1 MRRSNDHRNGKLA
14 HGLPNHDVS
23 VTNERSEKLG
33 AFRIAH
39 SVEGFDRL
47 VKRLQALGAER
58 SAVRVAVERPDG
70 LLVAALLDQ
79 GYAVYPI
86 NPKSVDRYRDR
97 HHTSGAKD
105 DTRDAQTLA
114 HILRTDGEHF
124 RPLVPESDLAAELR
138 LTIRAYRDLVAEGV
152 RLTNHLHACLA
163 DYYPAAIGLF
173 GELDA
178 AISLGFLV
186 AFPTPEAAR
195 TAGSEQIVAWLG
207 QHSYSHPQRAAQV
220 AERATTK
227 ALAAGAGVVRARSRQ
242 LVGVVAAL
250 QAVIAAKQAHVKA
263 LEELLGQHP
272 DGGLFLGLPGA
283 GVVTAAALLGE
294 LGEDRDALPNAQALQ
309 AAPTPAAGERSE
321 TVQCTAPVTIQSGKT
336 RRVARRH
343 ACNRQLNE
351 ALIQFARC
359 SLMRAGCGDA
369 GVAWVKDAYLARRQA
384 GGTAQQAY
392 RVLANRWAT
401 ILWAMWT
408 HREAY
413 DHARYAKARAARA
426 LPKVS

>member
-1 MRRSNDHRNGKLA
+1 MGQAQRPGSDTDVAVYVGVDWAGEH
-14 HGLPNHDVS
+14 HDVF

-39 SVEGFDRL
+39 SIEGIDL
-47 VKRLQALGAER
+47 LTKRLRELGVAPA
-58 SAVRVAVERPDG
+58 AVQIAIERPDG
-70 LLVAALLDQ
+70 LLVAALVEQ

-86 NPKSVDRYRDR
+86 NPKAVDRYRDR

-105 DTRDAQTLA
+105 DARDAQALA
-114 HILRTDGEHF
+114 DILRTDGERF
-124 RPLVPESDLAAELR
+124 RPLAAESELAAELR

-152 RLTNHLHACLA
+152 RFTNQLHSCLG
-163 DYYPAAIGLF
+163 DYYPSALGLF
-173 GELDA
+173 SDLDA
-178 AISLGFLV
+178 PISLAFLV
-186 AFPTPEAAR
+186 AFPTPDAAR
-195 TAGSEQIVAWLG
+195 VTGRDGIVGWLKEQGYA
-207 QHSYSHPQRAAQV
+207 HPKRAEQV
-220 AERATTK
+220 AERATAKGLT
-227 ALAAGAGVVRARSRQ
+227 AGGGVVRARSRQ
-242 LVGVVAAL
+242 MLGLVAAL
-250 QAVIAAKQAHVKA
+250 QAVVAAKQAHVKA

-309 AAPTPAAGERSE
+309 SVGG
-321 TVQCTAPVTIQSGKT
+321 TAPVTIQSGKS
-336 RRVARRH
+336 RRVMRRH
-343 ACNRQLNE
+343 ACNRHLHE

-359 SLMRAGCGDA
+359 SLMRAGCGDEGA
-369 GVAWVKDAYLARRQA
+369 AWVKDAYLARRQA
-384 GGTAQQAY
+384 GDTAQQAY

-408 HREAY
+408 RREAY

-426 LPKVS
+426 LPKAS